1 MELTEKQKQGL
12 AIAIDRYK
20 RDEKATVIAGYAGT
34 GKSTLIKFIIAALRA
49 EGIKEDDVV
58 YTSFTGK
65 AAQVLRKKGNKNAI
79 TLHKLLYQHIPLPD
93 GGFAK
98 KLKTELEY
106 KVVVVDECSMVPK
119 ALLQILANFP
129 VYIICLGDSGQLPPI
144 YKDEDNHLLDNPH
157 IFLDEIMR
165 QAAESEII
173 QLTMKI
179 RNNVPL
185 QRFIGKEVQVLERK
199 ELTPDMLLWADQIIC
214 AKNETRIKINNKI
227 RELLGKGPEPED
239 GDKVICLHN
248 YWDEL
253 DFNEDTP
260 LVNGEVG
267 YIKNVS
273 DVKIKIPS
281 FISNNR
287 INHVDCTLADFC
299 SNLEDES
306 DGVCFSR
313 LYMDKQTFSQNEQ
326 TLKSSEEY
334 LIKKMNNSKKNRF
347 KKIPIPYIMTYGYA
361 ITGWK
366 AQGSQ
371 WDKVL
376 VIEEDFPHNKEEHK
390 QFLYTCATRAVKKL
404 VIIKK

>member
-1 MELTEKQKQGL
+1 M
-12 AIAIDRYK
+12 
-20 RDEKATVIAGYAGT
+20 
-34 GKSTLIKFIIAALRA
+34 LIKHIIAALRA
-49 EGIKEDDVV
+49 EGVEEKDVV

-65 AAQVLRKKGNKNAI
+65 ATQVLRKKGNKNAI
-79 TLHKLLYQHIPLPD
+79 TLHKLLYKYIPLPD
-93 GGFAK
+93 GGFAR

-119 ALLQILANFP
+119 NFLQTLASFPIYIL
-129 VYIICLGDSGQLPPI
+129 CLGDNGQLPPI

-179 RNNVPL
+179 RNNIPL
-185 QRFIGKEVQVLERK
+185 TRFVGKEVQVLERK

-214 AKNETRIKINNKI
+214 AKNETRIKLNNKI
-227 RELLGKGPEPED
+227 RELLGKGPEPEN

-248 YWDEL
+248 YWDKL

-273 DVKIKIPS
+273 SAKIKIPS

-287 INHVDCTLADFC
+287 INGVDCVLADFC
-299 SNLEDES
+299 SNMEDES

-313 LYMDKQTFSQNEQ
+313 LYIDKQTFSQSEQ

-334 LIKKMNNSKKNRF
+334 MIKKMNNSKKSRF

-361 ITGWK
+361 ITCHK
-366 AQGSQ
+366 SQGSQ

-376 VIEEDFPHNKEEHK
+376 VIEEDFPFAKEEHK
-390 QFLYTCATRAVKKL
+390 QWLYTACTRAAKKL